1 MSNAL
6 VLNQQQSSGLQVL
19 GMKIST
25 LTEAM
30 QLAEYFA
37 KSDLVPKDYR
47 GKPGNIVV
55 AWQKG
60 YEVGLLPQQSLET
73 IAVINGRACI
83 WGDGLIALVKN
94 SPKEEW
100 TKEWLEG
107 KGDEMVAFCETK
119 RKNQANTIKRSFS
132 VAQSKKAGLWGNNT
146 WNKYPERMLQMRA
159 RGFCLRD
166 AYPDVFNGLQLAEEQ
181 LDAINID
188 VDINEIEKSIKD
200 FGLELI
206 KKNGIAT
213 IKGNAFSYGKILK
226 ELGFKVVNNVWT
238 ISYQDEEDIV
248 DIQVQEKAKIPEN
261 PANEL
266 FMFLKEKGLNK
277 EEIKNFAEF
286 LGVSSKENEKIK
298 NLLKN
303 KAELENKIKQFF
315 SFNDEEML
323 EEVF

>member
-6 VLNQQQSSGLQVL
+6 VLNQQQSSGLQIL

-100 TKEWLEG
+100 TREWIES
-107 KGDEMVAFCETK
+107 KGDEMIAFCETK

-132 VAQSKKAGLWGNNT
+132 VTQAKKAGLWGNNT

-181 LDAINID
+181 LDVINNINA
-188 VDINEIEKSIKD
+188 DINEIEKSIKD
-200 FGLELI
+200 FGLELV
-206 KKNGIAT
+206 KKDGIAT
-213 IKGNAFSYGKILK
+213 IKGNAFSYGKTLK
-226 ELGFKVVNNVWT
+226 ELGFKVVDNVWT
-238 ISYQDEEDIV
+238 ISYQEDIV
-248 DIQVQEKAKIPEN
+248 DTEVQEKENKEN

-266 FMFLKEKGLNK
+266 FLFLKQKGLNK

-298 NLLKN
+298 NLLEN
-303 KAELENKIKQFF
+303 KTELENKIKQFF
-315 SFNDEEML
+315 SLNDEEML